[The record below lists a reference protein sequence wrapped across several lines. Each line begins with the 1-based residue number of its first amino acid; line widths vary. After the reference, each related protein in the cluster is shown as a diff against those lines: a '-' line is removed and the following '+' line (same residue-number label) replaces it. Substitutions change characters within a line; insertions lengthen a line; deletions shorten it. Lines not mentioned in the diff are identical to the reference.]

1 MHIISTAVWRI
12 VGGRLVAAAHQN
24 ALTVF
29 ELLIAGVD
37 HLVAAG
43 SHLFPVTVIFA
54 PLAFTDCKV
63 TFAGLVAT
71 VRIFAFLEY
80 NVFFPAFL

>member
-1 MHIISTAVWRI
+1 MHIISAAVWRI

-43 SHLFPVTVIFA
+43 LLLQTAKSLLPAWWRRSAFSLFWNIMFSFRPFCRRGSGA
-54 PLAFTDCKV
+54 Y
-63 TFAGLVAT
+63 
-71 VRIFAFLEY
+71 R
-80 NVFFPAFL
+80 

>member
-1 MHIISTAVWRI
+1 MHIICAAVWRI

-43 SHLFPVTVIFA
+43 SALFPAV
-54 PLAFTDCKV
+54 TDCKV
-63 TFAGLVAT
+63 TFAGVVAT
-71 VRIFAFLEY
+71 VSVFAFLEY

>member
-1 MHIISTAVWRI
+1 MHIISAAVWRI

-29 ELLIAGVD
+29 ELLIAGVN

-43 SHLFPVTVIFA
+43 SHLFPADGDFCTACFYR
-54 PLAFTDCKV
+54 LQGNFCRLGGDGQG
-63 TFAGLVAT
+63 F
-71 VRIFAFLEY
+71 R
-80 NVFFPAFL
+80 FFGI

>member
-1 MHIISTAVWRI
+1 MHIISAAVWRI
-12 VGGRLVAAAHQN
+12 IGGRLVAAAHQN

-29 ELLIAGVD
+29 ELLIAGVNP
-37 HLVAAG
+37 LAATFFQ
-43 SHLFPVTVIFA
+43 LTVIFA

-71 VRIFAFLEY
+71 VRVFAFLEY

>member
-1 MHIISTAVWRI
+1 MHIISAAVWRI

-37 HLVAAG
+37 HLAAAG
-43 SHLFPVTVIFA
+43 SALIPADGDFCTACFYR
-54 PLAFTDCKV
+54 LQGNFCRLGGDGQG
-63 TFAGLVAT
+63 FS
-71 VRIFAFLEY
+71 
-80 NVFFPAFL
+80 FFGI